1 MKMMSMHNKHTL
13 DVIQVDAFTDK
24 PFGGN
29 PAAVIMDA
37 DHVSEETMH
46 KIAREMN
53 VRETVFASKSR
64 VADFKFRYMTPKSE
78 IGFSGH
84 PTIAAFHALVEE
96 GRIELVSDVTMVRL
110 ETNTGILDIEIVR
123 NESTGHHEIQ
133 ITHKKPQFMDTYD
146 PKDYAE
152 ALGLSLVDIHSPNP
166 LQTVST
172 GTPHLMMPVSTS
184 RSLDRIKPNW
194 DRLKELQADSD
205 YVSMSVFTRDTREPT
220 SDAQVRHF
228 APALGVYEDPV
239 SGSAAGSLG
248 SYIIRYGFMEA
259 TYPVTSI
266 VIEQGHY
273 VERPG
278 KIFVEVRGDQEGIDQ
293 VKVSGTAITVVKG
306 KLHF

>member
-1 MKMMSMHNKHTL
+1 MSMIKKEAL
-13 DVIQVDAFTDK
+13 DVIQVDSFTDK

-29 PAAVIMDA
+29 PAAVVLHA
-37 DHVSEETMH
+37 DHVSEKTMH
-46 KIAREMN
+46 NIAREMN
-53 VRETVFASKSR
+53 VRETVFVSKSQ
-64 VADFKFRYMTPKSE
+64 VADFRFRYMTPKSE

-96 GRIELVSDVTMVRL
+96 GLIDLVHDVTMVRL
-110 ETNTGILDIEIVR
+110 ETSTGILDIEIVR
-123 NESTGHHEIQ
+123 NESTRQHEIQ
-133 ITHKKPQFMDTYD
+133 VTHKKPLFMDTYD
-146 PKDYAE
+146 PKDYVD
-152 ALGLSLVDIHSPNP
+152 ALGLSLADIHSPNP

-172 GTPHLMMPVSTS
+172 GTPHLMIPVSTS

-194 DRLKELQADSD
+194 NRLKELQAESD
-205 YVSMSVFTRDTREPT
+205 YVSLSVFTRDTREPT

-228 APALGVYEDPV
+228 APSLGVYEDPV

-248 SYIIRYGFMEA
+248 SYFIKYGFMEA

-278 KIFVEVRGDQEGIDQ
+278 KIFVEVRGNQERIDQ
-293 VKVSGTAITVVKG
+293 VKVSGTGVTVMKG
-306 KLHF
+306 KLYF

>member
-1 MKMMSMHNKHTL
+1 MHSKHTL
-13 DVIQVDAFTDK
+13 DVIQVDAFTDT

-29 PAAVIMDA
+29 PAAVVLDA

-53 VRETVFASKSR
+53 VRETVFISKSQ
-64 VADFKFRYMTPKSE
+64 VADFRFRYMTPKSE

-96 GRIELVSDVTMVRL
+96 GRIDLLSDLTMVRL

-152 ALGLSLVDIHSPNP
+152 ALGLSLADIHSPNP

-228 APALGVYEDPV
+228 GPAVGIYEDPV

-248 SYIIRYGFMEA
+248 SYLIRYGLMEA

-278 KIFVEVRGDQEGIDQ
+278 KIFVEVRGDQEGIEQ
-293 VKVSGTAITVVKG
+293 VKVSGTGITVVKG
-306 KLHF
+306 KIFF

>member
-1 MKMMSMHNKHTL
+1 MKQKHSL

-29 PAAVIMDA
+29 PAAVVLGA
-37 DHVSEETMH
+37 DHVSEETMY

-53 VRETVFASKSR
+53 VRETVFVSKSR
-64 VADFKFRYMTPKSE
+64 TADFRFRYMTPKSE

-84 PTIAAFHALVEE
+84 PTIAAFHALVEV
-96 GRIELVSDVTMVRL
+96 GKIDLLQDVTMTRL
-110 ETNTGILDIEIVR
+110 ETNTGILDIEIVK

-146 PKDYAE
+146 PKDYVE

-172 GTPHLMMPVSTS
+172 GTPHLMMPVSTQ
-184 RSLDRIKPNW
+184 RSLDRINPNW
-194 DRLKELQADSD
+194 DRLKELQAESD
-205 YVSMSVFTRDTREPT
+205 YVSLSVFTRDTRDPT

-228 APALGVYEDPV
+228 GPAVGVYEDPV

-248 SYIIRYGFMEA
+248 SYLIRYGFMEA

-278 KIFVEVRGDQEGIDQ
+278 RIFVEVRGDQEGIDQ
-293 VKVSGTAITVVKG
+293 VKVSGTAVTVMKG

>member
-1 MKMMSMHNKHTL
+1 
-13 DVIQVDAFTDK
+13 VIQVDAFAES

-29 PAAVIMDA
+29 PAAVVLDA
-37 DHVSEETMH
+37 DYVSEKTMY

-53 VRETVFASKSR
+53 VRETVFVSQSR
-64 VADFKFRYMTPKSE
+64 VADFRFRYMTPKSE
-78 IGFSGH
+78 IDFSGH
-84 PTIAAFHALVEE
+84 PTIAAFHALVEK
-96 GRIELVSDVTMVRL
+96 GLIEIINDVTMTRL
-110 ETNTGILDIEIVR
+110 ETNSGILDIEIVR
-123 NESTGHHEIQ
+123 NESTSQHEIQ
-133 ITHKKPQFMDTYD
+133 ITHKKPQFMNTYD
-146 PKDYAE
+146 PKDYAQ
-152 ALGLSLVDIHSPNP
+152 ALGLSLADIHSPNP

-228 APALGVYEDPV
+228 GPALGVYEDPV

-248 SYIIRYGFMEA
+248 SYLIRYGLMEA

-293 VKVSGTAITVVKG
+293 VKVSGTGVTVLKG
-306 KLHF
+306 TIYF

>member
-1 MKMMSMHNKHTL
+1 MQSKHTL
-13 DVIQVDAFTDK
+13 DVVQVDAFTDK

-29 PAAVIMDA
+29 PAAVVLGA
-37 DHVSEETMH
+37 DHVGDETLR

-53 VRETVFASKSR
+53 VRETVFVLKSKT
-64 VADFKFRYMTPKSE
+64 ADFRFRYMTPKRE

-84 PTIAAFHALVEE
+84 PTIAAFHALVEA
-96 GRIELVSDVTMVRL
+96 GYIDLVQDVTMSRL
-110 ETNTGILDIEIVR
+110 ETNTGVLDIEIVR

-133 ITHKKPQFMDTYD
+133 ITHNKPQFLDTYD
-146 PKDYAE
+146 PKDYVE
-152 ALGLSLVDIHSPNP
+152 ALGLSLADIHSPNP
-166 LQTVST
+166 LQTIST
-172 GTPHLMMPVSTS
+172 GTPHLIMPVSTQ

-228 APALGVYEDPV
+228 GPAIGVYEDPV
-239 SGSAAGSLG
+239 SGSGAGSLG
-248 SYIIRYGFMEA
+248 SYLIRYGFMEA

-278 KIFVEVRGDQEGIDQ
+278 RIFVEVRGDQEGIEQ
-293 VKVSGTAITVVKG
+293 VKVSGTAVTVLKG
-306 KLHF
+306 TLNF

>member
-1 MKMMSMHNKHTL
+1 MKQKHSL

-29 PAAVIMDA
+29 PAAVVLGA
-37 DHVSEETMH
+37 DHVSEETMY

-53 VRETVFASKSR
+53 VRETVFVSKSR
-64 VADFKFRYMTPKSE
+64 TADFRFRYMTPKSE

-84 PTIAAFHALVEE
+84 PTIAAFHALVEV
-96 GRIELVSDVTMVRL
+96 GQIDLLQDVTMTRL
-110 ETNTGILDIEIVR
+110 ETNTGILDIELVR
-123 NESTGHHEIQ
+123 NEATGHHEIQ
-133 ITHKKPQFMDTYD
+133 ITHKKPQFLDTYD

-152 ALGLSLVDIHSPNP
+152 ALGLSLADIHSPNP

-172 GTPHLMMPVSTS
+172 GTPHLMMPVSTQ

-194 DRLKELQADSD
+194 NRLKELQADSD
-205 YVSMSVFTRDTREPT
+205 YVSLSVFTRDTREPT

-228 APALGVYEDPV
+228 GPAVGVYEDPV

-248 SYIIRYGFMEA
+248 SYLIQYGFMEA

-278 KIFVEVRGDQEGIDQ
+278 KVFVEVRGDQEGIDQ
-293 VKVSGTAITVVKG
+293 VKVSGTAVTVMKG
-306 KLHF
+306 TLYF

>member
-1 MKMMSMHNKHTL
+1 
-13 DVIQVDAFTDK
+13 
-24 PFGGN
+24 
-29 PAAVIMDA
+29 
-37 DHVSEETMH
+37 
-46 KIAREMN
+46 
-53 VRETVFASKSR
+53 
-64 VADFKFRYMTPKSE
+64 MTPKSE
-78 IGFSGH
+78 LGFSGH

-96 GRIELVSDVTMVRL
+96 GRIELVRDVTMVRL

-152 ALGLSLVDIHSPNP
+152 ALGLSLADIHSPNP

-184 RSLDRIKPNW
+184 KSLDRIKPNW

-248 SYIIRYGFMEA
+248 SYIIRYRFMEA

-293 VKVSGTAITVVKG
+293 VKVSGTGVSVMKG
-306 KLHF
+306 QLHF

>member
-1 MKMMSMHNKHTL
+1 MHSKHSL
-13 DVIQVDAFTDK
+13 DVIQVDAFTDR

-29 PAAVIMDA
+29 PAAVVLNA
-37 DHVSEETMH
+37 NHVSEDTMH

-53 VRETVFASKSR
+53 VRETVFVSKSK
-64 VADFKFRYMTPKSE
+64 VADFRFRYMTPKSE

-96 GRIELVSDVTMVRL
+96 GLIELVSDLTMVRL
-110 ETNTGILDIEIVR
+110 ETNTGVLDIEIVR
-123 NESTGHHEIQ
+123 NEATGHHEIQ

-152 ALGLSLVDIHSPNP
+152 ALGLSLADIHSPNP

-184 RSLDRIKPNW
+184 RSLDRIKPDW

-228 APALGVYEDPV
+228 GPAFGIYEDPV

-248 SYIIRYGFMEA
+248 SYLIKYGLMEA

-273 VERPG
+273 VGRPG

-293 VKVSGTAITVVKG
+293 VKVSGTGITVIRG
-306 KLHF
+306 TLRF

>member
-1 MKMMSMHNKHTL
+1 MSMQSKHTL
-13 DVIQVDAFTDK
+13 EVIQVDAFTDK

-29 PAAVIMDA
+29 PAAVVLDA
-37 DHVSEETMH
+37 DHVSESTMG

-53 VRETVFASKSR
+53 VRETVFVSKSQ
-64 VADFKFRYMTPKSE
+64 VADFRFRYMTPKRE

-96 GRIELVSDVTMVRL
+96 GHIELIKDVTMVSL
-110 ETNTGILDIEIVR
+110 ETNAGVLDVEIVR

-133 ITHKKPQFMDTYD
+133 ITHKKPTFMETYD

-152 ALGLSLVDIHSPNP
+152 ALGLSLADIHSPNP

-205 YVSMSVFTRDTREPT
+205 YVSLSVFTRDTREPT

-228 APALGVYEDPV
+228 GPAVGIYEDPV

-248 SYIIRYGFMEA
+248 SYLIRYGIMEV

-273 VERPG
+273 LDRPG
-278 KIFVEVRGDQEGIDQ
+278 KIFVEVRGDQDNIEQ
-293 VKVSGTAITVVKG
+293 VKVSGTGVTVMKG
-306 KLHF
+306 TLHF

>member
-1 MKMMSMHNKHTL
+1 MKQKHSL
-13 DVIQVDAFTDK
+13 DVIQVDAFTDT

-29 PAAVIMDA
+29 PAAVVLAA
-37 DHVSEETMH
+37 DHVSDETMH

-53 VRETVFASKSR
+53 VRETVFISKSR
-64 VADFKFRYMTPKSE
+64 VADFRFRYMTPKSE
-78 IGFSGH
+78 IDFSGH
-84 PTIAAFHALVEE
+84 PTIAAFHALVEADQ
-96 GRIELVSDVTMVRL
+96 INLLQDVTMTRL
-110 ETNTGILDIEIVR
+110 ETNTGVLDIEIVR

-133 ITHKKPQFMDTYD
+133 ITHKKPQFLNTYD

-152 ALGLSLVDIHSPNP
+152 ALGLSLADIHSPNP

-172 GTPHLMMPVSTS
+172 GTPHLMIPVSTQ

-194 DRLKELQADSD
+194 DRLKVLQADSD
-205 YVSMSVFTRDTREPT
+205 YVSLSVFTRDTREPT

-228 APALGVYEDPV
+228 GPAVGVYEDPV

-248 SYIIRYGFMEA
+248 SYIIRYGFME
-259 TYPVTSI
+259 TPFPVTSI

-273 VERPG
+273 VDRPG

-293 VKVSGTAITVVKG
+293 VKVSGTGVTVLKG
-306 KLHF
+306 TIHF

>member
-1 MKMMSMHNKHTL
+1 MFMHSKHSL
-13 DVIQVDAFTDK
+13 DVIQVDAFTDR

-29 PAAVIMDA
+29 PAAVVLNA
-37 DHVSEETMH
+37 DHVSEDTMY

-53 VRETVFASKSR
+53 VRETVFVSR
-64 VADFKFRYMTPKSE
+64 SQVADFRFRYMTPKSE

-96 GRIELVSDVTMVRL
+96 GLIELVSDLTMVRL
-110 ETNTGILDIEIVR
+110 ETNTGVLDIEIVR
-123 NESTGHHEIQ
+123 NEATGHHEVQ

-152 ALGLSLVDIHSPNP
+152 ALGLSLADIHSPNP

-184 RSLDRIKPNW
+184 RSLDRIKPDW

-228 APALGVYEDPV
+228 GPAFGIYEDPV

-248 SYIIRYGFMEA
+248 SYLIRYGLMEA
-259 TYPVTSI
+259 SYPVTSI
-266 VIEQGHY
+266 VVEQGHY

-293 VKVSGTAITVVKG
+293 VKVSGTGVTVIKG
-306 KLHF
+306 MLYF

>member
-1 MKMMSMHNKHTL
+1 MSMIKKEAL
-13 DVIQVDAFTDK
+13 DVIQVDSFTDK

-29 PAAVIMDA
+29 PAVVVLHA
-37 DHVSEETMH
+37 DHVSEKTMH
-46 KIAREMN
+46 NIAREMN
-53 VRETVFASKSR
+53 VRETVFVSKSQ
-64 VADFKFRYMTPKSE
+64 VADFRFRFMTPKSE

-96 GRIELVSDVTMVRL
+96 GLIDLVHDVTMVRL
-110 ETNTGILDIEIVR
+110 ETSTGILDIEIVR
-123 NESTGHHEIQ
+123 NESTRQHEIQ
-133 ITHKKPQFMDTYD
+133 VTHKKPLFMDTYD
-146 PKDYAE
+146 PKDYVD
-152 ALGLSLVDIHSPNP
+152 ALGLSLADIHSPNP

-172 GTPHLMMPVSTS
+172 GTPHLMIPVSTS

-194 DRLKELQADSD
+194 NRLKELQAESD
-205 YVSMSVFTRDTREPT
+205 YVSLSVFTRDTREPT

-228 APALGVYEDPV
+228 APSLGVYEDPV

-248 SYIIRYGFMEA
+248 SYIIKYGLMEA

-278 KIFVEVRGDQEGIDQ
+278 KIFVEVRGNQERIDQ
-293 VKVSGTAITVVKG
+293 VKVSGTGVTVMKG
-306 KLHF
+306 KLYF

>member
-1 MKMMSMHNKHTL
+1 MKQKHSL
-13 DVIQVDAFTDK
+13 DVIQVDAFTDT

-29 PAAVIMDA
+29 PAAVVLAA
-37 DHVSEETMH
+37 DHVSDETMH

-53 VRETVFASKSR
+53 VRETVFISKSR
-64 VADFKFRYMTPKSE
+64 VADFRFRYMTPKSE
-78 IGFSGH
+78 IDFSGH
-84 PTIAAFHALVEE
+84 PTIAAFHALVEA
-96 GRIELVSDVTMVRL
+96 GHIDLLQDVTMTRL
-110 ETNTGILDIEIVR
+110 ETNTGVLDIDIVR

-133 ITHKKPQFMDTYD
+133 ITHKKPQFLDTYD
-146 PKDYAE
+146 PKDHAE
-152 ALGLSLVDIHSPNP
+152 ALGLSLADIHSPNP

-172 GTPHLMMPVSTS
+172 GTPHLMIPVSTQ

-194 DRLKELQADSD
+194 DQLKDLQADSD
-205 YVSMSVFTRDTREPT
+205 YVSLSVFTRDTREPT

-228 APALGVYEDPV
+228 GPAVGVYEDPV

-248 SYIIRYGFMEA
+248 SYIIRYGLME
-259 TYPVTSI
+259 TPFPVTSI

-293 VKVSGTAITVVKG
+293 VKVSGTGVTVLKG
-306 KLHF
+306 TIHF